1 MLLSCGVAVEA
12 IDRGNGCGKLLRHC
26 KLIVEAARPRLT
38 YNRIQ
43 VHRDCLRNNSAPLLE
58 ESRYSEFK
66 YSPQASSPMELDC
79 LPRAV
84 HYHLYNIYNTIQ
96 NDSQNLP
103 KVT

>member
-1 MLLSCGVAVEA
+1 MIYS
-12 IDRGNGCGKLLRHC
+12 
-26 KLIVEAARPRLT
+26 
-38 YNRIQ
+38 
-43 VHRDCLRNNSAPLLE
+43 NSAPLLE

-96 NDSQNLP
+96 DDSQNLS

>member
-1 MLLSCGVAVEA
+1 MVG
-12 IDRGNGCGKLLRHC
+12 RHS
-26 KLIVEAARPRLT
+26 
-38 YNRIQ
+38 RIRIHCCTRDASPSGLPTQ
-43 VHRDCLRNNSAPLLE
+43 VIRVVIIHVLKHYGMIYSNSAPLLE

-96 NDSQNLP
+96 DDPQNLP